1 MQHGSSVAETL
12 SWWATQNQ
20 RNNNN
25 NSSSGRG
32 GATAGGGS
40 THHHSD
46 QADYS
51 LDRGPRKNIR
61 KAPAKGS
68 KKGCMK
74 GKGGPENAKCIYRGV
89 RQRTWGKWVAEIREP
104 NRGSRLWLGTYATA
118 EEAAL
123 AYDEA
128 ARVLYGSCALLNMP
142 DGVPSAPNSAAQY
155 APMNREVEATTMSAA
170 SATTK
175 PECHDA
181 NLDTADSGSPRKL
194 AAEAE
199 LPESSSNWL
208 TAAEV
213 KHEFGGGGAGGG
225 SKISGIMAGDHGLVH
240 VVDSKRVWDSKIQE
254 SKLAGKII
262 VVDFT
267 ATWCGPCRIMSPIFV
282 ELSKNYTSLIF
293 LKVDVDEV
301 ADVMAEWDVHAMP
314 TFLFIKDGKQIDK
327 IVGANKEELD
337 KKVQH
342 FASLSQL

>member
-12 SWWATQNQ
+12 AWWATQNQ
-20 RNNNN
+20 KNNN
-25 NSSSGRG
+25 NSSSRRG

-104 NRGSRLWLGTYATA
+104 NRGSRLWLGTYGTA

-142 DGVPSAPNSAAQY
+142 DGVPSAPNSAAWT
-155 APMNREVEATTMSAA
+155 PTSSAA
-170 SATTK
+170 QHAPNGTF
-175 PECHDA
+175 
-181 NLDTADSGSPRKL
+181 
-194 AAEAE
+194 
-199 LPESSSNWL
+199 SSNVSNDSTL
-208 TAAEV
+208 TASVEN
-213 KHEFGGGGAGGG
+213 GGGE
-225 SKISGIMAGDHGLVH
+225 ISGIMAGDHGLVH
-240 VVDSKRVWDSKIQE
+240 VVDSKKVWDSKIQE

-267 ATWCGPCRIMSPIFV
+267 ATWCGPCRIMSPIFI

>member
-12 SWWATQNQ
+12 AWWATQNQ
-20 RNNNN
+20 KNNN
-25 NSSSGRG
+25 NSSSRRG

-142 DGVPSAPNSAAQY
+142 DGVPSAPNSAACT
-155 APMNREVEATTMSAA
+155 PTSSAA
-170 SATTK
+170 QHAPS
-175 PECHDA
+175 
-181 NLDTADSGSPRKL
+181 
-194 AAEAE
+194 
-199 LPESSSNWL
+199 
-208 TAAEV
+208 
-213 KHEFGGGGAGGG
+213 
-225 SKISGIMAGDHGLVH
+225 IMAGDHGLVH